1 MGPSLDPRRDSAM
14 LRIADEALHNALRH
28 AHASRIVVRLDD
40 HLIEVRDDGAGFDPS
55 EARLRSTHLGLT
67 SMEERARELGGRL
80 EIISS
85 KDKGTS
91 VRLEV
96 PD

>member
-1 MGPSLDPRRDSAM
+1 
-14 LRIADEALHNALRH
+14 
-28 AHASRIVVRLDD
+28 
-40 HLIEVRDDGAGFDPS
+40 
-55 EARLRSTHLGLT
+55 
-67 SMEERARELGGRL
+67 MEERARELGGRL